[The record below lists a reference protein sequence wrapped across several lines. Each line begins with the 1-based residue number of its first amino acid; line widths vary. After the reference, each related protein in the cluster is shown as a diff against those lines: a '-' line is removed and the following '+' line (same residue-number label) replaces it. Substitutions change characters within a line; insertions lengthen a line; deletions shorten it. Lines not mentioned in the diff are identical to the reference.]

1 MRPKP
6 LMPLINPSIKMK
18 PKNNYLDLTNNNYI
32 AEKRWNKVGLR
43 QSKIPLT
50 KTEKIA
56 TAIAIV
62 NVPIPFTF
70 SPITSPLI
78 IAGGRK
84 LAIRHKVKVR

>member
-1 MRPKP
+1 
-6 LMPLINPSIKMK
+6 MK
-18 PKNNYLDLTNNNYI
+18 PKNNYLDLTTSDWI
-32 AEKRWNKVGLR
+32 AQKRWNKVGLK
-43 QSKIPLT
+43 QSKIKLT

-62 NVPIPFTF
+62 NIPIPCTF

-84 LAIRHKVKVR
+84 LAIKHKIKIR

>member
-1 MRPKP
+1 MKNQKTNLTNP
-6 LMPLINPSIKMK
+6 LIKMK
-18 PKNNYLDLTNNNYI
+18 KQNKILDLTNNNWI
-32 AEKRWNKVGLR
+32 AEKRWNKVGLK
-43 QSKIPLT
+43 QSKIKLT

-62 NVPIPFTF
+62 NIPIPCTF

-84 LAIRHKVKVR
+84 LAIRHKVKLR

>member
-1 MRPKP
+1 
-6 LMPLINPSIKMK
+6 MK
-18 PKNNYLDLTNNNYI
+18 KQNKILDLTNNNWI
-32 AEKRWNKVGLR
+32 AEKRWNKVGLK
-43 QSKIPLT
+43 QSKIKLT

-62 NVPIPFTF
+62 NIPIPCTF

-84 LAIRHKVKVR
+84 LAIRHKVKLR

>member
-1 MRPKP
+1 MRKQK
-6 LMPLINPSIKMK
+6 I
-18 PKNNYLDLTNNNYI
+18 LDLTNNNWT
-32 AEKRWNKVGLR
+32 AQKQWNKVGLR

-62 NVPIPFTF
+62 NIPIPCTF

-84 LAIRHKVKVR
+84 LSIRHKVKLR

>member
-1 MRPKP
+1 MEEH
-6 LMPLINPSIKMK
+6 IKMRK
-18 PKNNYLDLTNNNYI
+18 QKILDLTNNNWT
-32 AEKRWNKVGLR
+32 AEKRWNKVGLQ
-43 QSKIPLT
+43 QSKIKLT

-62 NVPIPFTF
+62 NIPIPGTF

-84 LAIRHKVKVR
+84 LAIRHKVKLQ

>member
-1 MRPKP
+1 
-6 LMPLINPSIKMK
+6 MK
-18 PKNNYLDLTNNNYI
+18 QQNNYLDLTNKNYI
-32 AEKRWNKVGLR
+32 AEKRWNKVGLQ

-56 TAIAIV
+56 TAIALV
-62 NVPIPFTF
+62 NVPIPCTL

-84 LAIRHKVKVR
+84 LSIKHKIKTR

>member
-1 MRPKP
+1 
-6 LMPLINPSIKMK
+6 MK
-18 PKNNYLDLTNNNYI
+18 TKKNYLNLTNNNWT
-32 AEKRWNKVGLR
+32 AEKRWNKVGLK

-56 TAIAIV
+56 TAIALV
-62 NVPIPFTF
+62 NIPIPCTF

-84 LAIRHKVKVR
+84 LSIKHKIKLQ

>member
-1 MRPKP
+1 
-6 LMPLINPSIKMK
+6 MK
-18 PKNNYLDLTNNNYI
+18 KDKYLNLTNNNWK
-32 AEKRWNKVGLR
+32 AEKKWNKVGLK

-56 TAIAIV
+56 IAIATV
-62 NVPIPFTF
+62 NIPIPCTF

-84 LAIRHKVKVR
+84 LAIKHKVKLQWTKNKK